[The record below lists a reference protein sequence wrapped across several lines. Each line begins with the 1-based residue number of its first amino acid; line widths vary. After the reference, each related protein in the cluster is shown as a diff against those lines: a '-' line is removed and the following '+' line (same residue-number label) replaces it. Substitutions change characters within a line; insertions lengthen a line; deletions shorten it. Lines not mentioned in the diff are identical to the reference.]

1 MMSFS
6 KLVVSL
12 CLAQQASAFVVQG
25 PQGRPA
31 PASASP
37 TSLESSYYRGGD
49 DVSMRPSSGARQ
61 LRRNSSPLFKT
72 TSRSQ
77 IARSPMRYPEERGG
91 ALARP
96 RSRTMDRARQGYRD
110 MLSTENIQG
119 GALKTWSF
127 PDPNIDS
134 VQIFMKT
141 EGTPL
146 TANVELWHGPD
157 STPHKMAVYLEDGD
171 FRPFSAVIATPRFN
185 ANSVSIRNTQTLEYP
200 IEAAVEPDYE
210 SLEDITRNIGEEI
223 PKVMQG
229 GAIHTVPFPP
239 SVASVAVLLR
249 TDGRP
254 LNARVELLQGP
265 NNNKQVVEVYTED
278 GIEHPFF
285 CVIETPGIGNV
296 IRIVNTGTVEFPITA
311 VVEPYTVE
319 RGGMYRD
326 SRRSN
331 YNRGGLYDD
340 DFYGGYGGNYGRAG
354 FDNDVYSGNSRRMGG
369 DDYYF
374 LNR

>member
-1 MMSFS
+1 MNFARNAI
-6 KLVVSL
+6 LLAL
-12 CLAQQASAFVVQG
+12 CGSAAAFTL
-25 PQGRPA
+25 PKAATTPA
-31 PASASP
+31 TS
-37 TSLESSYYRGGD
+37 TSLESSRYDYD
-49 DVSMRPSSGARQ
+49 DVRASSGARE
-61 LRRNSSPLFKT
+61 LRRTSAPL
-72 TSRSQ
+72 
-77 IARSPMRYPEERGG
+77 ARAPVRYPEGG

-96 RSRTMDRARQGYRD
+96 RGGYRD

-127 PDPNIDS
+127 PDPNVDS
-134 VQIFMKT
+134 VQVFMKT

-210 SLEDITRNIGEEI
+210 SLDEITRNIGEDI

-254 LNARVELLQGP
+254 LNARLELLQGP

-285 CVIETPGIGNV
+285 AVIETPGIGNV
-296 IRIVNTGTVEFPITA
+296 VRIVNTGTVEFPITA

-326 SRRSN
+326 YRR
-331 YNRGGLYDD
+331 
-340 DFYGGYGGNYGRAG
+340 GR
-354 FDNDVYSGNSRRMGG
+354 F
-369 DDYYF
+369 DDY
-374 LNR
+374 

>member
-1 MMSFS
+1 MNFTRNAI
-6 KLVVSL
+6 LLAL
-12 CLAQQASAFVVQG
+12 CSSATAFTL
-25 PQGRPA
+25 PKAATTPA
-31 PASASP
+31 IS
-37 TSLESSYYRGGD
+37 TVLESSRYDYD
-49 DVSMRPSSGARQ
+49 DVGMRSSSGARE
-61 LRRNSSPLFKT
+61 LRRTSAPL
-72 TSRSQ
+72 
-77 IARSPMRYPEERGG
+77 ARAPVRYPDGSG
-91 ALARP
+91 ALARRGP
-96 RSRTMDRARQGYRD
+96 SRGYRD
-110 MLSTENIQG
+110 MLATENIQG

-127 PDPNIDS
+127 PDPNVDS
-134 VQIFMKT
+134 VQVFMKT

-210 SLEDITRNIGEEI
+210 SLEEITRNIGEDI

-254 LNARVELLQGP
+254 LNARLELLQGP

-285 CVIETPGIGNV
+285 AVIETPGIGNV
-296 IRIVNTGTVEFPITA
+296 VRIVNTGTVEFPITA
-311 VVEPYTVE
+311 IVEPYTVE

-326 SRRSN
+326 SRRGRVGR
-331 YNRGGLYDD
+331 YGDYDGD
-340 DFYGGYGGNYGRAG
+340 
-354 FDNDVYSGNSRRMGG
+354 YS
-369 DDYYF
+369 Y
-374 LNR
+374 L

>member
-1 MMSFS
+1 M
-6 KLVVSL
+6 
-12 CLAQQASAFVVQG
+12 LA
-25 PQGRPA
+25 
-31 PASASP
+31 
-37 TSLESSYYRGGD
+37 
-49 DVSMRPSSGARQ
+49 
-61 LRRNSSPLFKT
+61 
-72 TSRSQ
+72 
-77 IARSPMRYPEERGG
+77 
-91 ALARP
+91 
-96 RSRTMDRARQGYRD
+96 
-110 MLSTENIQG
+110 TENIQG

-127 PDPNIDS
+127 PDPNVDS
-134 VQIFMKT
+134 VQVFMKT

-210 SLEDITRNIGEEI
+210 SLDEITRNIGEDI

-254 LNARVELLQGP
+254 LNARLELLQGP

-285 CVIETPGIGNV
+285 AVIETPGIGNV
-296 IRIVNTGTVEFPITA
+296 VRIVNTGTVEFPITA

-326 SRRSN
+326 SRRGRVGR
-331 YNRGGLYDD
+331 YGDYDGD
-340 DFYGGYGGNYGRAG
+340 
-354 FDNDVYSGNSRRMGG
+354 YS
-369 DDYYF
+369 Y
-374 LNR
+374 

>member
-1 MMSFS
+1 MNFARNV
-6 KLVVSL
+6 LFCAL
-12 CLAQQASAFVVQG
+12 FGSAAAFTA
-25 PQGRPA
+25 PKSATSSPA
-31 PASASP
+31 
-37 TSLESSYYRGGD
+37 TVLESSRFNEFD
-49 DVSMRPSSGARQ
+49 DVGMRSSSGARE
-61 LRRNSSPLFKT
+61 LRRTSSPL
-72 TSRSQ
+72 
-77 IARSPMRYPEERGG
+77 ARAPNRYPEGG

-96 RSRTMDRARQGYRD
+96 GRSRGSSSGYRD
-110 MLSTENIQG
+110 MLATENIQG

-127 PDPNIDS
+127 PDPNVDS
-134 VQIFMKT
+134 VQVFMKT

-210 SLEDITRNIGEEI
+210 SLEDITRNIGEDI

-254 LNARVELLQGP
+254 LNARLELLQGP

-285 CVIETPGIGNV
+285 AVIETPGIGNV
-296 IRIVNTGTVEFPITA
+296 VRIVNTGTVEFPITA

-326 SRRSN
+326 SRRG
-331 YNRGGLYDD
+331 RVGR
-340 DFYGGYGGNYGRAG
+340 YGDY
-354 FDNDVYSGNSRRMGG
+354 G
-369 DDYYF
+369 DDYSY
-374 LNR
+374 

>member
-1 MMSFS
+1 MLAVVAAITLCNMQSVISFT
-6 KLVVSL
+6 L
-12 CLAQQASAFVVQG
+12 
-25 PQGRPA
+25 PN
-31 PASASP
+31 
-37 TSLESSYYRGGD
+37 TSSSRTAITNTRNTATVLDSSRDYYGD
-49 DVSMRPSSGARQ
+49 DVGVRSGARQ
-61 LRRNSSPLFKT
+61 LRRTGAPL
-72 TSRSQ
+72 
-77 IARSPMRYPEERGG
+77 ARAPMRYPGENSS

-96 RSRTMDRARQGYRD
+96 GPDGPRRGGYRD
-110 MLSTENIQG
+110 MLATENIQG

-127 PDPNIDS
+127 PDPNVDS
-134 VQIFMKT
+134 VQVFMKT

-210 SLEDITRNIGEEI
+210 SLEDITRNIGEDI

-254 LNARVELLQGP
+254 LNARIELLQGP

-285 CVIETPGIGNV
+285 AVIETPGIGNV
-296 IRIVNTGTVEFPITA
+296 VRIVNTGTVEFPMTA
-311 VVEPYTVE
+311 IVEPYTVE

-326 SRRSN
+326 SRRG
-331 YNRGGLYDD
+331 RG
-340 DFYGGYGGNYGRAG
+340 
-354 FDNDVYSGNSRRMGG
+354 VYSG
-369 DDYYF
+369 Y
-374 LNR
+374 

>member
-1 MMSFS
+1 MNFS
-6 KLVVSL
+6 STALLLALVGS
-12 CLAQQASAFVVQG
+12 ASAFTL
-25 PQGRPA
+25 PQPA
-31 PASASP
+31 T
-37 TSLESSYYRGGD
+37 TSTSSTVLESSPYRDFD
-49 DVSMRPSSGARQ
+49 DVGVRSSSGARE
-61 LRRNSSPLFKT
+61 LRRTSSPL
-72 TSRSQ
+72 
-77 IARSPMRYPEERGG
+77 ARVPGSS

-96 RSRTMDRARQGYRD
+96 GGYGRPSRGYRD
-110 MLSTENIQG
+110 MLATENIQG

-127 PDPNIDS
+127 PDPNVDS
-134 VQIFMKT
+134 VQVFMKT

-210 SLEDITRNIGEEI
+210 SLDEITRNIGEDI

-254 LNARVELLQGP
+254 LNARLELLQGP

-285 CVIETPGIGNV
+285 AVIETPGIGNV
-296 IRIVNTGTVEFPITA
+296 VRIVNTGTVEFPITA

-326 SRRSN
+326 SRRGRVGR
-331 YNRGGLYDD
+331 YGDYDGD
-340 DFYGGYGGNYGRAG
+340 
-354 FDNDVYSGNSRRMGG
+354 YS
-369 DDYYF
+369 Y
-374 LNR
+374 

>member
-1 MMSFS
+1 MNFARNA
-6 KLVVSL
+6 LLLAL
-12 CLAQQASAFVVQG
+12 CGSASAFTL
-25 PQGRPA
+25 PQAATTPA
-31 PASASP
+31 
-37 TSLESSYYRGGD
+37 TVLESSRFNEFD
-49 DVSMRPSSGARQ
+49 DVGMRSSSGARE
-61 LRRNSSPLFKT
+61 LRRTSSPL
-72 TSRSQ
+72 
-77 IARSPMRYPEERGG
+77 ARAPVRYPDDNSS

-96 RSRTMDRARQGYRD
+96 RSRGRGPSRGYRD
-110 MLSTENIQG
+110 MLATENIQG

-127 PDPNIDS
+127 PDPNVDS
-134 VQIFMKT
+134 VQVFMKT

-210 SLEDITRNIGEEI
+210 SLDEITRNIGEEL

-254 LNARVELLQGP
+254 LNARLELLQGP

-285 CVIETPGIGNV
+285 AVIETPGIGNV
-296 IRIVNTGTVEFPITA
+296 VRIVNTGTVEFPITA

-326 SRRSN
+326 ARRGRVGR
-331 YNRGGLYDD
+331 YGDYDGD
-340 DFYGGYGGNYGRAG
+340 
-354 FDNDVYSGNSRRMGG
+354 YS
-369 DDYYF
+369 Y
-374 LNR
+374 

>member
-1 MMSFS
+1 MQFYRNA
-6 KLVVSL
+6 LLLTL
-12 CLAQQASAFVVQG
+12 CCAQQTYVTGFTLMTPSLAVIRAPPSSASAE
-25 PQGRPA
+25 A
-31 PASASP
+31 TSP
-37 TSLESSYYRGGD
+37 LESSRYYDGD
-49 DVSMRPSSGARQ
+49 DVAMRSSSGARQ
-61 LRRNSSPLFKT
+61 LRRTSSPGL
-72 TSRSQ
+72 
-77 IARSPMRYPEERGG
+77 ARAPVPRYPEERGG

-96 RSRTMDRARQGYRD
+96 RGANQMPPRRGYRD
-110 MLSTENIQG
+110 MLATENIQG

-127 PDPNIDS
+127 PDPNVDS
-134 VQIFMKT
+134 VQVFMKT

-210 SLEDITRNIGEEI
+210 SLEDITRNIGEDI

-254 LNARVELLQGP
+254 LNARIELLQGP

-278 GIEHPFF
+278 GVEHPFF
-285 CVIETPGIGNV
+285 AVIETPGIGNV
-296 IRIVNTGTVEFPITA
+296 VRIVNTGTVEFPITA
-311 VVEPYTVE
+311 VVEPYTIE

-326 SRRSN
+326 SRRRN
-331 YNRGGLYDD
+331 E
-340 DFYGGYGGNYGRAG
+340 
-354 FDNDVYSGNSRRMGG
+354 VYSGYR
-369 DDYYF
+369 
-374 LNR
+374 

>member
-1 MMSFS
+1 MNFARNA
-6 KLVVSL
+6 LLLAL
-12 CLAQQASAFVVQG
+12 CGSAAAFTL
-25 PQGRPA
+25 PKAATTPA
-31 PASASP
+31 
-37 TSLESSYYRGGD
+37 TVLESSRYDYD
-49 DVSMRPSSGARQ
+49 DVGMRSSSGARE
-61 LRRNSSPLFKT
+61 LRRTSSPL
-72 TSRSQ
+72 
-77 IARSPMRYPEERGG
+77 ARVPVRYPESGGLARRERG
-91 ALARP
+91 P
-96 RSRTMDRARQGYRD
+96 SRGYREQ
-110 MLSTENIQG
+110 LATENIQG

-127 PDPNIDS
+127 PDPNVDS
-134 VQIFMKT
+134 VQVFMKT

-210 SLEDITRNIGEEI
+210 SLDEITRNLGEDI

-254 LNARVELLQGP
+254 LNARLELLQGP

-285 CVIETPGIGNV
+285 AVIETPGIGNV
-296 IRIVNTGTVEFPITA
+296 VRIVNTGTVEFPITA
-311 VVEPYTVE
+311 IVEPYTVE

-326 SRRSN
+326 SRRGRVGR
-331 YNRGGLYDD
+331 YGDYDGD
-340 DFYGGYGGNYGRAG
+340 
-354 FDNDVYSGNSRRMGG
+354 YS
-369 DDYYF
+369 F
-374 LNR
+374 

>member
-1 MMSFS
+1 MRQ
-6 KLVVSL
+6 SL
-12 CLAQQASAFVVQG
+12 LSLTTLACVLSAVAGFVTPAGKAAVASSTTTELQ
-25 PQGRPA
+25 
-31 PASASP
+31 
-37 TSLESSYYRGGD
+37 SSYDG
-49 DVSMRPSSGARQ
+49 VSSGARQ
-61 LRRNSSPLFKT
+61 LRRNSAPLFK
-72 TSRSQ
+72 RSASGSQ
-77 IARSPMRYPEERGG
+77 LARAPMRYPDAPGAMTRTGG
-91 ALARP
+91 RFMD
-96 RSRTMDRARQGYRD
+96 RSRRGYRD
-110 MLSTENIQG
+110 MLTTENIQG

-127 PDPNIDS
+127 PDPNVDS
-134 VQIFMKT
+134 VQVFMKT

-223 PKVMQG
+223 PKIMQG

-285 CVIETPGIGNV
+285 AVIETPGIGNV

-326 SRRSN
+326 NRRIG
-331 YNRGGLYDD
+331 RGGFGGYDE
-340 DFYGGYGGNYGRAG
+340 FGGGGGYGGGYGGGRG
-354 FDNDVYSGNSRRMGG
+354 GGYGGGRMGG

>member
-1 MMSFS
+1 MFFYRNA
-6 KLVVSL
+6 LLIAL
-12 CLAQQASAFVVQG
+12 CAQTATAFTLPGNTVANTPSSSATT
-25 PQGRPA
+25 A
-31 PASASP
+31 
-37 TSLESSYYRGGD
+37 LDSSRYYGDD
-49 DVSMRPSSGARQ
+49 DVSMRSSSGARQ
-61 LRRNSSPLFKT
+61 LRRTSSPL
-72 TSRSQ
+72 
-77 IARSPMRYPEERGG
+77 ARAPMRYPDENSS

-96 RSRTMDRARQGYRD
+96 GSRNMDRPRGRGYRD
-110 MLSTENIQG
+110 MLATENIQG

-127 PDPNIDS
+127 PDPNVDS
-134 VQIFMKT
+134 VQVFMKT

-210 SLEDITRNIGEEI
+210 SLEDITRNIGEDI

-254 LNARVELLQGP
+254 LNARLELLQGP

-285 CVIETPGIGNV
+285 AVIETPGIGNV
-296 IRIVNTGTVEFPITA
+296 VRIVNTGTVEFPITA

-326 SRRSN
+326 SRRGRVGR
-331 YNRGGLYDD
+331 YGDMDGGDYT
-340 DFYGGYGGNYGRAG
+340 YGGNRR
-354 FDNDVYSGNSRRMGG
+354 NEVYSGYR
-369 DDYYF
+369 
-374 LNR
+374 

>member
-1 MMSFS
+1 M
-6 KLVVSL
+6 
-12 CLAQQASAFVVQG
+12 LA
-25 PQGRPA
+25 
-31 PASASP
+31 
-37 TSLESSYYRGGD
+37 
-49 DVSMRPSSGARQ
+49 
-61 LRRNSSPLFKT
+61 
-72 TSRSQ
+72 
-77 IARSPMRYPEERGG
+77 
-91 ALARP
+91 
-96 RSRTMDRARQGYRD
+96 
-110 MLSTENIQG
+110 TENIQG

-127 PDPNIDS
+127 PDPNVDS
-134 VQIFMKT
+134 VQVFMKT

-210 SLEDITRNIGEEI
+210 SLEDITRNIGEDI

-254 LNARVELLQGP
+254 LNARIELLQGP

-278 GIEHPFF
+278 GVEHPFF
-285 CVIETPGIGNV
+285 AVIETPGIGNV
-296 IRIVNTGTVEFPITA
+296 VRIVNTGTVEFPITA
-311 VVEPYTVE
+311 VVEPYTIE

-326 SRRSN
+326 SRRRN
-331 YNRGGLYDD
+331 E
-340 DFYGGYGGNYGRAG
+340 
-354 FDNDVYSGNSRRMGG
+354 VYSGYR
-369 DDYYF
+369 
-374 LNR
+374 

>member
-1 MMSFS
+1 MNFARSALLFA
-6 KLVVSL
+6 L
-12 CLAQQASAFVVQG
+12 CGSAAAFTL
-25 PQGRPA
+25 PKAATTPE
-31 PASASP
+31 
-37 TSLESSYYRGGD
+37 TSTILESSRYNEFD
-49 DVSMRPSSGARQ
+49 DVGMRSSSGARE
-61 LRRNSSPLFKT
+61 LRRTSSPL
-72 TSRSQ
+72 
-77 IARSPMRYPEERGG
+77 ARAPVRYPDSDSS

-96 RSRTMDRARQGYRD
+96 RSRGRGGPSRGYRD
-110 MLSTENIQG
+110 MLATENIQG

-127 PDPNIDS
+127 PDPNVDS
-134 VQIFMKT
+134 VQVFMKT

-210 SLEDITRNIGEEI
+210 SLDEITRNIGEDI

-254 LNARVELLQGP
+254 LNARLELLQGP

-285 CVIETPGIGNV
+285 AVIETPGIGNV
-296 IRIVNTGTVEFPITA
+296 VRIVNTGTVEFPITA

-326 SRRSN
+326 SRRG
-331 YNRGGLYDD
+331 RVGR
-340 DFYGGYGGNYGRAG
+340 YGDLDG
-354 FDNDVYSGNSRRMGG
+354 DYSFS
-369 DDYYF
+369 
-374 LNR
+374 

>member
-1 MMSFS
+1 MNFS
-6 KLVVSL
+6 STALV
-12 CLAQQASAFVVQG
+12 LALVGSASAFTL
-25 PQGRPA
+25 PQPA
-31 PASASP
+31 TTSTSP
-37 TSLESSYYRGGD
+37 TVLESSPYRDFD
-49 DVSMRPSSGARQ
+49 DVGVRSSSGARE
-61 LRRNSSPLFKT
+61 LRRTSSPLARVPGSSALT
-72 TSRSQ
+72 RPGGYGRPSR
-77 IARSPMRYPEERGG
+77 
-91 ALARP
+91 
-96 RSRTMDRARQGYRD
+96 GYRD
-110 MLSTENIQG
+110 MLATENIQG

-127 PDPNIDS
+127 PDPNVDS
-134 VQIFMKT
+134 VQVFMKT

-210 SLEDITRNIGEEI
+210 SLDEITRNIGEDI

-254 LNARVELLQGP
+254 LNARLELLQGP

-285 CVIETPGIGNV
+285 AVIETPGIGNV
-296 IRIVNTGTVEFPITA
+296 VRIVNTGTVEFPITA

-326 SRRSN
+326 SRRGRVGR
-331 YNRGGLYDD
+331 YGDYDGD
-340 DFYGGYGGNYGRAG
+340 
-354 FDNDVYSGNSRRMGG
+354 YS
-369 DDYYF
+369 Y
-374 LNR
+374 

>member
-1 MMSFS
+1 MYYS
-6 KLVVSL
+6 KLLLAL
-12 CLAQQASAFVVQG
+12 CLMQQSAAFVV
-25 PQGRPA
+25 
-31 PASASP
+31 P
-37 TSLESSYYRGGD
+37 TPKSTTTTEPSSTELD
-49 DVSMRPSSGARQ
+49 MSMRPSAGVRS
-61 LRRNSSPLFKT
+61 LRRNGAPM
-72 TSRSQ
+72 RGGQ
-77 IARSPMRYPEERGG
+77 IARAPMRGPGSS

-96 RSRTMDRARQGYRD
+96 RPRPGPGRGYRD
-110 MLSTENIQG
+110 MLTTENIQG

-127 PDPNIDS
+127 PDPNVDS
-134 VQIFMKT
+134 VQVFMKT

-210 SLEDITRNIGEEI
+210 SLEDIVRGIGEEI

-311 VVEPYTVE
+311 TVEPYTVE

-326 SRRSN
+326 SRRGA
-331 YNRGGLYDD
+331 YRDYGR
-340 DFYGGYGGNYGRAG
+340 GGYGYR
-354 FDNDVYSGNSRRMGG
+354 
-369 DDYYF
+369 
-374 LNR
+374 

>member
-1 MMSFS
+1 MKFS
-6 KLVVSL
+6 TAFLT
-12 CLAQQASAFVVQG
+12 LATLGMAQAFTLPQSATT
-25 PQGRPA
+25 
-31 PASASP
+31 PASSTA
-37 TSLESSYYRGGD
+37 LESSRYDYD
-49 DVSMRPSSGARQ
+49 DVGIRSSSGARE
-61 LRRNSSPLFKT
+61 LRRTSAPL
-72 TSRSQ
+72 
-77 IARSPMRYPEERGG
+77 ARAPVRYPEESG
-91 ALARP
+91 AMV
-96 RSRTMDRARQGYRD
+96 RSRGRGPSRGYRD
-110 MLSTENIQG
+110 MLQTENIQG

-127 PDPNIDS
+127 PDPNVDS
-134 VQIFMKT
+134 VQVFMKT

-210 SLEDITRNIGEEI
+210 SLDEITRNIGEDI
-223 PKVMQG
+223 PKIMQG

-254 LNARVELLQGP
+254 LNARIELLQGP

-285 CVIETPGIGNV
+285 AVIETPGIGNV

-326 SRRSN
+326 SRRGRVGR
-331 YNRGGLYDD
+331 YGDYDGD
-340 DFYGGYGGNYGRAG
+340 
-354 FDNDVYSGNSRRMGG
+354 YS
-369 DDYYF
+369 Y
-374 LNR
+374 

>member
-1 MMSFS
+1 MYVFRNT
-6 KLVVSL
+6 LL
-12 CLAQQASAFVVQG
+12 LALSVQSATAFTLPSGNAVPV
-25 PQGRPA
+25 A
-31 PASASP
+31 PTTT
-37 TSLESSYYRGGD
+37 TSTKTKTTLNSSRDRYYGDD
-49 DVSMRPSSGARQ
+49 DVSMRSSSGARQ
-61 LRRNSSPLFKT
+61 LRRTSSPL
-72 TSRSQ
+72 
-77 IARSPMRYPEERGG
+77 ARAPLRYADENSS

-96 RSRTMDRARQGYRD
+96 GGQMDRGPRRGYRD
-110 MLSTENIQG
+110 MLATENIQG

-127 PDPNIDS
+127 PDPNVDS
-134 VQIFMKT
+134 VQVFMKT

-210 SLEDITRNIGEEI
+210 SLEDITRNIGEDI

-254 LNARVELLQGP
+254 LNARIELLQGP

-285 CVIETPGIGNV
+285 AVIETPGIGNV
-296 IRIVNTGTVEFPITA
+296 VRIVNTGTVEFPITA

-326 SRRSN
+326 SRRGRYMDGDYT
-331 YNRGGLYDD
+331 YNGG
-340 DFYGGYGGNYGRAG
+340 GGNRR
-354 FDNDVYSGNSRRMGG
+354 NEVYSGYR
-369 DDYYF
+369 
-374 LNR
+374 

>member
-1 MMSFS
+1 LA
-6 KLVVSL
+6 LVGS
-12 CLAQQASAFVVQG
+12 ASAFTL
-25 PQGRPA
+25 PQPA
-31 PASASP
+31 T
-37 TSLESSYYRGGD
+37 TSTSSTVLESSPYRDFD
-49 DVSMRPSSGARQ
+49 DVGVRSSSGARE
-61 LRRNSSPLFKT
+61 LRRTSSPLARVPGSSALT
-72 TSRSQ
+72 RPGGYGRPSR
-77 IARSPMRYPEERGG
+77 
-91 ALARP
+91 
-96 RSRTMDRARQGYRD
+96 GYRD
-110 MLSTENIQG
+110 MLATENIQG

-127 PDPNIDS
+127 PDPNVDS
-134 VQIFMKT
+134 VQVFMKT

-210 SLEDITRNIGEEI
+210 SLDEITRNIGEDI

-254 LNARVELLQGP
+254 LNARLELLQGP

-285 CVIETPGIGNV
+285 AVIETPGIGNV
-296 IRIVNTGTVEFPITA
+296 VRIVNTGTVEFPITA

-326 SRRSN
+326 SRRGRVGR
-331 YNRGGLYDD
+331 YGDYDGD
-340 DFYGGYGGNYGRAG
+340 
-354 FDNDVYSGNSRRMGG
+354 YS
-369 DDYYF
+369 Y
-374 LNR
+374 

>member
-1 MMSFS
+1 MKFS
-6 KLVVSL
+6 TAFLALASL
-12 CLAQQASAFVVQG
+12 GMTQAFTL
-25 PQGRPA
+25 PQPA
-31 PASASP
+31 VTSTTAS
-37 TSLESSYYRGGD
+37 TSTALESSRFEYD
-49 DVSMRPSSGARQ
+49 DVGVRSSGARE
-61 LRRNSSPLFKT
+61 LRRTSAPL
-72 TSRSQ
+72 
-77 IARSPMRYPEERGG
+77 ARANVRYPGEETGAMVRG
-91 ALARP
+91 
-96 RSRTMDRARQGYRD
+96 SRGRGSSRGPRD
-110 MLSTENIQG
+110 MLQTENIQG

-127 PDPNIDS
+127 PDPNVDS
-134 VQIFMKT
+134 VQVFMKT

-210 SLEDITRNIGEEI
+210 SLDEITRNIGEDV
-223 PKVMQG
+223 PKIMQG

-254 LNARVELLQGP
+254 LNARIELLQGP

-285 CVIETPGIGNV
+285 AVIETPGIGNV

-326 SRRSN
+326 ARRG
-331 YNRGGLYDD
+331 RVGR
-340 DFYGGYGGNYGRAG
+340 YGDYEG
-354 FDNDVYSGNSRRMGG
+354 DYS
-369 DDYYF
+369 Y
-374 LNR
+374 

>member
-1 MMSFS
+1 MNFPRSAILFA
-6 KLVVSL
+6 L
-12 CLAQQASAFVVQG
+12 CSSAAGFTL
-25 PQGRPA
+25 PKAATA
-31 PASASP
+31 PA
-37 TSLESSYYRGGD
+37 TVLESSRYNEFD
-49 DVSMRPSSGARQ
+49 DVGMRSSSGARE
-61 LRRNSSPLFKT
+61 LRRTSSPL
-72 TSRSQ
+72 
-77 IARSPMRYPEERGG
+77 ARAPVRYPDAESS

-96 RSRTMDRARQGYRD
+96 RSRGRGGPSRGYRD
-110 MLSTENIQG
+110 NLATENIQG

-127 PDPNIDS
+127 PDPNVDS
-134 VQIFMKT
+134 VQVFMKT

-210 SLEDITRNIGEEI
+210 SLDEITRNIGEDI

-254 LNARVELLQGP
+254 LNARLELLQGP

-285 CVIETPGIGNV
+285 AVIETPGIGNV
-296 IRIVNTGTVEFPITA
+296 VRIVNTGTVEFPITA

-326 SRRSN
+326 TRRGRVGR
-331 YNRGGLYDD
+331 YGDYDGD
-340 DFYGGYGGNYGRAG
+340 
-354 FDNDVYSGNSRRMGG
+354 YS
-369 DDYYF
+369 Y
-374 LNR
+374 

>member
-1 MMSFS
+1 MCIFYRSVLLLVALYTQRGTSFTPVAKKS
-6 KLVVSL
+6 NV
-12 CLAQQASAFVVQG
+12 
-25 PQGRPA
+25 PA
-31 PASASP
+31 PQATTAASTQTKAR
-37 TSLESSYYRGGD
+37 TTALDSSRYDYDD
-49 DVSMRPSSGARQ
+49 DVGMRSSSGARQ
-61 LRRNSSPLFKT
+61 LRRGSSPL
-72 TSRSQ
+72 
-77 IARSPMRYPEERGG
+77 ARAPMRYPDENSS

-96 RSRTMDRARQGYRD
+96 GGAMDRGPRRGFRD
-110 MLSTENIQG
+110 MLATENIQG

-127 PDPNIDS
+127 PDPNVDS
-134 VQIFMKT
+134 VQVFMKT

-210 SLEDITRNIGEEI
+210 SLEDITRNIGEDI

-254 LNARVELLQGP
+254 LNARIELLQGP

-285 CVIETPGIGNV
+285 AVIETPGIGNV
-296 IRIVNTGTVEFPITA
+296 VRIVNTGTVEFPMTA
-311 VVEPYTVE
+311 IVEPYTVE

-326 SRRSN
+326 SRR
-331 YNRGGLYDD
+331 RGGRY
-340 DFYGGYGGNYGRAG
+340 
-354 FDNDVYSGNSRRMGG
+354 NDAY
-369 DDYYF
+369 
-374 LNR
+374 

>member
-1 MMSFS
+1 MNFARNV
-6 KLVVSL
+6 LL
-12 CLAQQASAFVVQG
+12 CALFGSAAAFT
-25 PQGRPA
+25 A
-31 PASASP
+31 PKSATSSP
-37 TSLESSYYRGGD
+37 STVALESSRYSEFD
-49 DVSMRPSSGARQ
+49 DVGMRSSSGARE
-61 LRRNSSPLFKT
+61 LRRTSSPL
-72 TSRSQ
+72 
-77 IARSPMRYPEERGG
+77 ARVYPEGG

-96 RSRTMDRARQGYRD
+96 RSRGPSRGYRD

-127 PDPNIDS
+127 PDPNVDS
-134 VQIFMKT
+134 VQVFMKT

-210 SLEDITRNIGEEI
+210 SLEDITRNIGEDI

-254 LNARVELLQGP
+254 LNARLELLQGP

-285 CVIETPGIGNV
+285 AVIETPGIGNV
-296 IRIVNTGTVEFPITA
+296 VRIVNTGTVEFPITA

-326 SRRSN
+326 SRRG
-331 YNRGGLYDD
+331 RVGR
-340 DFYGGYGGNYGRAG
+340 YGDY
-354 FDNDVYSGNSRRMGG
+354 G
-369 DDYYF
+369 DDYSY
-374 LNR
+374 

>member
-1 MMSFS
+1 
-6 KLVVSL
+6 
-12 CLAQQASAFVVQG
+12 
-25 PQGRPA
+25 
-31 PASASP
+31 
-37 TSLESSYYRGGD
+37 
-49 DVSMRPSSGARQ
+49 
-61 LRRNSSPLFKT
+61 
-72 TSRSQ
+72 
-77 IARSPMRYPEERGG
+77 
-91 ALARP
+91 
-96 RSRTMDRARQGYRD
+96 
-110 MLSTENIQG
+110 MLQTENTQG

-127 PDPNIDS
+127 PDPNVDS
-134 VQIFMKT
+134 VQVFMKT

-210 SLEDITRNIGEEI
+210 SLDEITRNIGEDV
-223 PKVMQG
+223 PKIMQG

-254 LNARVELLQGP
+254 LNARIELLQGP

-285 CVIETPGIGNV
+285 AVIETPGIGNV

-326 SRRSN
+326 ARRGRVGR
-331 YNRGGLYDD
+331 YGDYDGD
-340 DFYGGYGGNYGRAG
+340 
-354 FDNDVYSGNSRRMGG
+354 YS
-369 DDYYF
+369 Y
-374 LNR
+374 

>member
-1 MMSFS
+1 MNF
-6 KLVVSL
+6 KPNALLLAL
-12 CLAQQASAFVVQG
+12 CVQG
-25 PQGRPA
+25 ATCFTLPENAA
-31 PASASP
+31 PRLP
-37 TSLESSYYRGGD
+37 TGVSLESSRYYDGD
-49 DVSMRPSSGARQ
+49 DVAMRSSSGARQ
-61 LRRNSSPLFKT
+61 LRRTSSPL
-72 TSRSQ
+72 
-77 IARSPMRYPEERGG
+77 ARAPVRYPDESS

-96 RSRTMDRARQGYRD
+96 GSGYRYRD
-110 MLSTENIQG
+110 MLATENIQG

-127 PDPNIDS
+127 PDPNVDS
-134 VQIFMKT
+134 VQVFMKT

-210 SLEDITRNIGEEI
+210 SLEEITRNIGEDI

-254 LNARVELLQGP
+254 LNARIELLQGP

-285 CVIETPGIGNV
+285 AVIETPGIGNV
-296 IRIVNTGTVEFPITA
+296 VRIVNTGTVEFPITA

-326 SRRSN
+326 SRRG
-331 YNRGGLYDD
+331 RIGR
-340 DFYGGYGGNYGRAG
+340 YGEY
-354 FDNDVYSGNSRRMGG
+354 
-369 DDYYF
+369 
-374 LNR
+374 

>member
-1 MMSFS
+1 MNFARNALLLALCAQTASSFTLPKATS
-6 KLVVSL
+6 T
-12 CLAQQASAFVVQG
+12 
-25 PQGRPA
+25 
-31 PASASP
+31 P
-37 TSLESSYYRGGD
+37 TVALESSRYNEFD
-49 DVSMRPSSGARQ
+49 DVGMRSSSGARE
-61 LRRNSSPLFKT
+61 LRRTSSPL
-72 TSRSQ
+72 
-77 IARSPMRYPEERGG
+77 ARAPVRYPNEDSS

-96 RSRTMDRARQGYRD
+96 RSRSMGRSSRGYRD
-110 MLSTENIQG
+110 MLATENIQG

-127 PDPNIDS
+127 PDPNVDS
-134 VQIFMKT
+134 VQVFMKT

-210 SLEDITRNIGEEI
+210 SLEDITRNIGEDI

-254 LNARVELLQGP
+254 LNARLELLQGP

-285 CVIETPGIGNV
+285 AVIETPGIGNV
-296 IRIVNTGTVEFPITA
+296 VRIVNTGTVEFPITA

-326 SRRSN
+326 SRRGRVGRYGDLDGDYS
-331 YNRGGLYDD
+331 YGNRGRND
-340 DFYGGYGGNYGRAG
+340 GG
-354 FDNDVYSGNSRRMGG
+354 FSGNSRRMDG
-369 DDYYF
+369 DDMYF

>member
-1 MMSFS
+1 MPQKSI
-6 KLVVSL
+6 LSL
-12 CLAQQASAFVVQG
+12 TTLACVLSAVAGFA
-25 PQGRPA
+25 PQ
-31 PASASP
+31 P
-37 TSLESSYYRGGD
+37 TVTTKTTTELGSSYEGD
-49 DVSMRPSSGARQ
+49 VRASSGARQ
-61 LRRNSSPLFKT
+61 LRRTSAPLYK
-72 TSRSQ
+72 RNAGGANL
-77 IARSPMRYPEERGG
+77 ARAPMRYPDAPGALTRPGGRFRGG
-91 ALARP
+91 MGR
-96 RSRTMDRARQGYRD
+96 GYRD
-110 MLSTENIQG
+110 MLTTENIQG

-127 PDPNIDS
+127 PDPNVDS
-134 VQIFMKT
+134 VQVFMKT

-311 VVEPYTVE
+311 CVEPYTVE

-326 SRRSN
+326 SRRGA
-331 YNRGGLYDD
+331 YGRG
-340 DFYGGYGGNYGRAG
+340 YGGY
-354 FDNDVYSGNSRRMGG
+354 
-369 DDYYF
+369 DDYYPAGGGRYGAGGGRYGADDMYF
-374 LNR
+374 MNR

>member
-1 MMSFS
+1 MNFS
-6 KLVVSL
+6 STALLLALVGSASGFTL
-12 CLAQQASAFVVQG
+12 PQQQAT
-25 PQGRPA
+25 PA
-31 PASASP
+31 
-37 TSLESSYYRGGD
+37 TVLESSRFDAYD
-49 DVSMRPSSGARQ
+49 DVGVRSSSGARE
-61 LRRNSSPLFKT
+61 LRRTSAPL
-72 TSRSQ
+72 
-77 IARSPMRYPEERGG
+77 ARAGPG

-96 RSRTMDRARQGYRD
+96 GGYPRPGRGYRD
-110 MLSTENIQG
+110 MLATENIQG

-127 PDPNIDS
+127 PDPNVDS
-134 VQIFMKT
+134 VQVFMKT

-210 SLEDITRNIGEEI
+210 SLDEITRNIGEDV

-254 LNARVELLQGP
+254 LNARLELLQGP

-285 CVIETPGIGNV
+285 AVIETPGIGNV
-296 IRIVNTGTVEFPITA
+296 VRIVNTGTVEFPITA

-326 SRRSN
+326 SRRGRVGR
-331 YNRGGLYDD
+331 YGDYDGD
-340 DFYGGYGGNYGRAG
+340 
-354 FDNDVYSGNSRRMGG
+354 YS
-369 DDYYF
+369 Y
-374 LNR
+374 

>member
-1 MMSFS
+1 MMNFTRTTILLALCGSAAAFS
-6 KLVVSL
+6 L
-12 CLAQQASAFVVQG
+12 
-25 PQGRPA
+25 PQTATTPA
-31 PASASP
+31 
-37 TSLESSYYRGGD
+37 TSTALESSRYNEFD
-49 DVSMRPSSGARQ
+49 DVGMRSSSGARE
-61 LRRNSSPLFKT
+61 LRRTSSPL
-72 TSRSQ
+72 
-77 IARSPMRYPEERGG
+77 ARAPVRYQDNDSS

-96 RSRTMDRARQGYRD
+96 RSRGRGGPSRGYRD
-110 MLSTENIQG
+110 MLATENIQG

-127 PDPNIDS
+127 PDPNVDS
-134 VQIFMKT
+134 VQVFMKT

-210 SLEDITRNIGEEI
+210 SLDEITRNIGEDV

-254 LNARVELLQGP
+254 LNARLELLQGP

-285 CVIETPGIGNV
+285 AVIETPGIGNV
-296 IRIVNTGTVEFPITA
+296 VRIVNTGTVEFPITA

-326 SRRSN
+326 SRRGRVGR
-331 YNRGGLYDD
+331 YGDYD
-340 DFYGGYGGNYGRAG
+340 
-354 FDNDVYSGNSRRMGG
+354 G
-369 DDYYF
+369 DYTY
-374 LNR
+374 

>member
-1 MMSFS
+1 MNFARNVLLCALFGSAAAFTAPKAATTS
-6 KLVVSL
+6 PVV
-12 CLAQQASAFVVQG
+12 
-25 PQGRPA
+25 
-31 PASASP
+31 
-37 TSLESSYYRGGD
+37 LESSRYNEFD
-49 DVSMRPSSGARQ
+49 DVGMRSSSGARE
-61 LRRNSSPLFKT
+61 LRRTSSPL
-72 TSRSQ
+72 
-77 IARSPMRYPEERGG
+77 ARAPARYPEGG

-96 RSRTMDRARQGYRD
+96 GRSRGPSRGYRD

-127 PDPNIDS
+127 PDPNVDS
-134 VQIFMKT
+134 VQVFMKT

-210 SLEDITRNIGEEI
+210 SLEDITRNIGEDI

-254 LNARVELLQGP
+254 LNARLELLQGP

-285 CVIETPGIGNV
+285 AVIETPGIGNV

-326 SRRSN
+326 SRRG
-331 YNRGGLYDD
+331 RVGR
-340 DFYGGYGGNYGRAG
+340 YGDY
-354 FDNDVYSGNSRRMGG
+354 G
-369 DDYYF
+369 DDYSY
-374 LNR
+374 

>member
-1 MMSFS
+1 MILKYS
-6 KLVVSL
+6 KFLLAL
-12 CLAQQASAFVVQG
+12 CLAQQAVAF
-25 PQGRPA
+25 A
-31 PASASP
+31 PVKQTTPLTTTELS
-37 TSLESSYYRGGD
+37 SSYYDG

-61 LRRNSSPLFKT
+61 LRRTSSPLYKT
-72 TSRSQ
+72 TNRNQ
-77 IARSPMRYPEERGG
+77 IARAPMRYPDGPNSS

-96 RSRTMDRARQGYRD
+96 MPREMGRGRRGYRD
-110 MLSTENIQG
+110 MLTTENIQG

-127 PDPNIDS
+127 PDPNVDS
-134 VQIFMKT
+134 VQVFMKT

-311 VVEPYTVE
+311 IVEPYTVE

-326 SRRSN
+326 SRRAAYLD
-331 YNRGGLYDD
+331 YNRGGY
-340 DFYGGYGGNYGRAG
+340 GYGDRGRR
-354 FDNDVYSGNSRRMGG
+354 FDNDIYSGNSRRMGG

>member
-1 MMSFS
+1 MNFS
-6 KLVVSL
+6 STALLLALVGSASGFTL
-12 CLAQQASAFVVQG
+12 PQQQAT
-25 PQGRPA
+25 PA
-31 PASASP
+31 
-37 TSLESSYYRGGD
+37 TVLESTRFDGYD
-49 DVSMRPSSGARQ
+49 DVGVRSSSGARE
-61 LRRNSSPLFKT
+61 LRRTSAPL
-72 TSRSQ
+72 
-77 IARSPMRYPEERGG
+77 ARAGPG

-96 RSRTMDRARQGYRD
+96 GGYRSRPGGYRD
-110 MLSTENIQG
+110 MLATENIQG

-127 PDPNIDS
+127 PDPNVDS
-134 VQIFMKT
+134 VQVFMKT

-210 SLEDITRNIGEEI
+210 SLDEITRNIGEDI

-254 LNARVELLQGP
+254 LNARLELLQGP

-285 CVIETPGIGNV
+285 AVIETPGIGNV
-296 IRIVNTGTVEFPITA
+296 VRIVNTGTVEFPITA

-326 SRRSN
+326 SRRGRVGR
-331 YNRGGLYDD
+331 YGDYDGD
-340 DFYGGYGGNYGRAG
+340 
-354 FDNDVYSGNSRRMGG
+354 YS
-369 DDYYF
+369 Y
-374 LNR
+374 

>member
-1 MMSFS
+1 MILKYS
-6 KLVVSL
+6 KLLVAL
-12 CLAQQASAFVVQG
+12 CLTQQAAGFIA
-25 PQGRPA
+25 PKTTTAA
-31 PASASP
+31 PA
-37 TSLESSYYRGGD
+37 TTGLQSSYYDG

-61 LRRNSSPLFKT
+61 LRRNSSPLYKT
-72 TSRSQ
+72 TSRNQ
-77 IARSPMRYPEERGG
+77 IARAPMRYPDGPNSSAMTR
-91 ALARP
+91 ARP
-96 RSRTMDRARQGYRD
+96 RGRGLDRGPRGYRD
-110 MLSTENIQG
+110 MLTTENIQG

-127 PDPNIDS
+127 PDPNVDS
-134 VQIFMKT
+134 VQVFMKT

-223 PKVMQG
+223 PKIMQG

-285 CVIETPGIGNV
+285 AVIETPGIGNV

-326 SRRSN
+326 SRRGA
-331 YNRGGLYDD
+331 YRDYAR
-340 DFYGGYGGNYGRAG
+340 GGYGYGDGDYMGRRS

-369 DDYYF
+369 DDMYF

>member
-1 MMSFS
+1 MNFARSTS
-6 KLVVSL
+6 LLLALVAGS
-12 CLAQQASAFVVQG
+12 ASAFTL
-25 PQGRPA
+25 PQQAAQKPVTA
-31 PASASP
+31 
-37 TSLESSYYRGGD
+37 LESTPYREFD
-49 DVSMRPSSGARQ
+49 DVGVRSSSGARE
-61 LRRNSSPLFKT
+61 LRRTSSPLARVPGSSALTRPGGFRGP
-72 TSRSQ
+72 SR
-77 IARSPMRYPEERGG
+77 
-91 ALARP
+91 
-96 RSRTMDRARQGYRD
+96 GYRD
-110 MLSTENIQG
+110 MLATENIQG

-127 PDPNIDS
+127 PDPNVDS
-134 VQIFMKT
+134 VQVFMKT

-210 SLEDITRNIGEEI
+210 SLDEITRNIGEDV

-254 LNARVELLQGP
+254 LNARLELLQGP

-285 CVIETPGIGNV
+285 AVIETPGIGNV
-296 IRIVNTGTVEFPITA
+296 VRIVNTGTVEFPITA

-326 SRRSN
+326 SRRG
-331 YNRGGLYDD
+331 RVGRFGDYDGD
-340 DFYGGYGGNYGRAG
+340 
-354 FDNDVYSGNSRRMGG
+354 YS
-369 DDYYF
+369 Y
-374 LNR
+374 

>member
-1 MMSFS
+1 MNFS
-6 KLVVSL
+6 STALLLALV
-12 CLAQQASAFVVQG
+12 G
-25 PQGRPA
+25 
-31 PASASP
+31 SASGFTLP
-37 TSLESSYYRGGD
+37 QQKATPATVLESSRFDAYD
-49 DVSMRPSSGARQ
+49 DVGVRSSSGARE
-61 LRRNSSPLFKT
+61 LRRTSAPL
-72 TSRSQ
+72 
-77 IARSPMRYPEERGG
+77 ARAGPG

-96 RSRTMDRARQGYRD
+96 GGFRSPGRGYRD
-110 MLSTENIQG
+110 MLATENIQG

-127 PDPNIDS
+127 PDPNVDS
-134 VQIFMKT
+134 VQVFMKT

-210 SLEDITRNIGEEI
+210 SLDEITRNIGEDV

-254 LNARVELLQGP
+254 LNARLELLQGP

-285 CVIETPGIGNV
+285 AVIETPGIGNV
-296 IRIVNTGTVEFPITA
+296 VRIVNTGTVEFPITA

-326 SRRSN
+326 SRRGRVGR
-331 YNRGGLYDD
+331 YGDYDGD
-340 DFYGGYGGNYGRAG
+340 
-354 FDNDVYSGNSRRMGG
+354 YS
-369 DDYYF
+369 Y
-374 LNR
+374 

>member
-1 MMSFS
+1 MNFARNA
-6 KLVVSL
+6 LLLTL
-12 CLAQQASAFVVQG
+12 CGSAAAFTL
-25 PQGRPA
+25 PKA
-31 PASASP
+31 TT
-37 TSLESSYYRGGD
+37 TSTVLESSRYNEFD
-49 DVSMRPSSGARQ
+49 DVGMRSSSGARE
-61 LRRNSSPLFKT
+61 LRRTSSPL
-72 TSRSQ
+72 
-77 IARSPMRYPEERGG
+77 ARAPVRYQDNDSS

-96 RSRTMDRARQGYRD
+96 RSRGRGGPSRGYRD
-110 MLSTENIQG
+110 MLATENIQG

-127 PDPNIDS
+127 PDPNVDS
-134 VQIFMKT
+134 VQVFMKT

-210 SLEDITRNIGEEI
+210 SLDEITRNIGEDI

-254 LNARVELLQGP
+254 LNARLELLQGP

-285 CVIETPGIGNV
+285 AVIETPGIGNV
-296 IRIVNTGTVEFPITA
+296 VRIVNTGTVEFPITA

-326 SRRSN
+326 SRRGRVGR
-331 YNRGGLYDD
+331 YGDYDGD
-340 DFYGGYGGNYGRAG
+340 
-354 FDNDVYSGNSRRMGG
+354 YS
-369 DDYYF
+369 Y
-374 LNR
+374 

>member
-1 MMSFS
+1 MILKFS
-6 KLVVSL
+6 KLLVAL
-12 CLAQQASAFVVQG
+12 CLAQQSVAFV
-25 PQGRPA
+25 A
-31 PASASP
+31 PGAKAAP
-37 TSLESSYYRGGD
+37 KTELQSSYYDG

-61 LRRNSSPLFKT
+61 LRRTSSPLYKT
-72 TSRSQ
+72 TNRNQ
-77 IARSPMRYPEERGG
+77 IARAPMRYPEGPNSS

-96 RSRTMDRARQGYRD
+96 SPRGRGGRMRGYRD
-110 MLSTENIQG
+110 MLTTENIQG

-127 PDPNIDS
+127 PDPNVDS
-134 VQIFMKT
+134 VQVFMKT

-223 PKVMQG
+223 PKIMQG

-285 CVIETPGIGNV
+285 AVIETPGIGNV

-326 SRRSN
+326 SRRGA
-331 YNRGGLYDD
+331 YRDYEG
-340 DFYGGYGGNYGRAG
+340 GGYGYGGLGGRRS
-354 FDNDVYSGNSRRMGG
+354 FDNDIYSGNSRRMGG